1 MGKLKNFKRGR
12 YHTKNASLYS
22 SLLVISTGEAGG
34 NKYKSYSRKP
44 EKERGANKQKRMS
57 TNNLSNKAHK
67 SN

>member
-44 EKERGANKQKRMS
+44 EKERERSKQTKKNVNK
-57 TNNLSNKAHK
+57 
-67 SN
+67 